1 MSLKIRFR
9 FEGRCARHPRY
20 NPTRDGR
27 PYDGKCE
34 GCEALYAIQL
44 YTRIA
49 KRRAADPNLVVVG
62 TSAVREVEQAVAVEP
77 SSETGDES

>member
-1 MSLKIRFR
+1 VR
-9 FEGRCARHPRY
+9 
-20 NPTRDGR
+20 
-27 PYDGKCE
+27 
-34 GCEALYAIQL
+34 GCEALYVIQL